1 MIATLR
7 RATKAWQPL
16 AGTATSWN
24 DGSVAIIK
32 KWAFHRLIDTL
43 TADQYEAVI
52 ATLRNS
58 ELTWPGWTDRLS
70 PDLEEAGINEPAR
83 VHLSLA
89 HLTRA
94 LALAKTGSNADFIG
108 DIKGCI
114 WLQPLQDALRISGS
128 NDFTAAYSDVQATVD
143 VPGTVAVNGRELWQI
158 TEALRKGLTRT
169 AQRDAV
175 ATLETH
181 GEDRIRVS
189 VGGRSHL
196 AALVAKTIKE
206 PEFPPRADAAV
217 RVGSVA
223 AFQRA
228 VLFAAA
234 TAGWNDSG
242 NQPLVRDQIGLQA
255 DGGRLILDA
264 IDRYSYAQTAIP
276 ARHDAPFSSSL
287 DYRWLRAVAGTG
299 IAGEIHLGETTS
311 ATGKR
316 VFMVG
321 GDHWAAWTDCV
332 NPWQAKHTVQ
342 PGKVHTSVTFP
353 VKEILSY
360 LVEAKRLGE
369 STSSARHNGSIK
381 AHITEHA
388 FTLTSTNGLEQA
400 NAGSVRVPAQ
410 SDAGHP
416 VTAHL
421 TIAGFHNALRQFS
434 NAEVTLHLT
443 ESIVAYVTTAGYQPG
458 DIPPALW
465 AMTTANPPQ
474 SAP

>member
-1 MIATLR
+1 M
-7 RATKAWQPL
+7 
-16 AGTATSWN
+16 
-24 DGSVAIIK
+24 AIIK
-32 KWAFHRLIDTL
+32 KWAFHRLLDSL

-58 ELTWPGWTDRLS
+58 ELSWPGWTDRLS
-70 PDLEEAGINEPAR
+70 PGLEEAEPNEPAR
-83 VHLSLA
+83 VHLPLA

-94 LALAKTGSNADFIG
+94 VALAKMGTKADFTG
-108 DIKGCI
+108 DIKGGI
-114 WLQPLQDALRISGS
+114 WVQPFHDAVRISGS

-158 TEALRKGLTRT
+158 TEALRKGLSRS

-175 ATLETH
+175 ATLETE

-196 AALVAKTIKE
+196 AALIAKSIKE

-217 RVGSVA
+217 RIHSAA

-242 NQPLVRDQIGLQA
+242 NQPLVRDQVGLRA
-255 DGGRLILDA
+255 DDGRLILDA
-264 IDRYSYAQTAIP
+264 IDRYSYAQAAIP
-276 ARHDAPFSSSL
+276 VRHDAPFSSSL
-287 DYRWLRAVAGTG
+287 DHRWLREIAGIG
-299 IAGEIHLGETTS
+299 IGGEIHLGETTS

-316 VFMVG
+316 VFMIG

-342 PGKVHTSVTFP
+342 PGKVHTSVTFQ
-353 VKEILSY
+353 VKEVLSY
-360 LVEAKRLGE
+360 LIEAKRLSE
-369 STSSARHNGSIK
+369 STSSARCIGSIR
-381 AHITEHA
+381 AHITKHT

-400 NAGSVRVPAQ
+400 NTGSVHVPAQ
-410 SDAGHP
+410 SDAGEP
-416 VTAHL
+416 VTTYL
-421 TIAGFHNALRQFS
+421 TITGFHNALRQFS
-434 NAEVTLHLT
+434 EAEVTLHVT
-443 ESIVAYVTTAGYQPG
+443 ESMVAYITTAGCMTG
-458 DIPPALW
+458 NIPPALW
-465 AMTTANPPQ
+465 AMTTAKPPQ
-474 SAP
+474 AAP